1 MGDRCLRFHLVPHP
15 LSLAQTRAIF
25 FNVSVGTTG
34 FVFASE
40 ISTLPLRPQTQGIIG
55 FTQSGVGWLVGFVFP
70 YCINPDAGNLG
81 GKVAYIFFGFGVILS
96 ILTFLYL
103 PETKGLSIDEVTCF
117 LWGR

>member
-1 MGDRCLRFHLVPHP
+1 LHSSGK
-15 LSLAQTRAIF
+15 LSDTRLTCRAIF

-40 ISTLPLRPQTQGIIG
+40 LSTLPLRTYTQGIIG
-55 FTQSGVGWLVGFVFP
+55 LCQAGFGWVVGFVIP

-96 ILTFLYL
+96 VLTFLYL
-103 PETKGLSIDEVTCF
+103 PETKGLTIDEVENI
-117 LWGR
+117 